1 MTDSSLA
8 TPEAAAPAGPVPGY
22 RVRRALAAVLM
33 LVAFALGLPRF
44 LTHTP
49 YPRFGVVLDWASG
62 GDRIAIAEIVGP
74 PGQGV
79 FKKGDRLLAYQGE
92 PLTRDVLRERF
103 GRQDWPRDAFT
114 LQIERDGRVMEVV
127 VPPLR
132 LTPWQ
137 RVRIYTLPLAAVVAV
152 PIVAFLLVWRRPDL
166 PTAWVF
172 LWFASLQGLS
182 AIFNLFR
189 HPQTELS
196 AGFRFYLGFYHA
208 VTYLY
213 PAAFLHFMT
222 VFPRPRWSGR
232 WAWTS
237 VWFWLV
243 VFAYTAGPALLPLA
257 RVLGIS
263 SEPMF
268 LWYGAA
274 VLTLG
279 IVSLLE
285 RYARPPRPGWSPRW
299 SERAIALVVGA
310 SMLVATIFYVFE
322 ALIED
327 PRVIALLTLPFMRWV
342 LTAATLAWLSSPLLI
357 AFLIANDPAFDPR
370 RLMAQGLPYAL
381 LTGVL
386 AGVYL
391 LIVLGSQRVFAA
403 VTGEDAMVFNVV
415 AALIVA
421 FIFAPLRER
430 LQRGLDRLFGRDP
443 LMRRMAL
450 DQAGRE
456 LLGALD
462 PAQVRASVE
471 AGLTRGLRRSVAL
484 EWPASGPPRLADPS
498 AIPEDALHAV
508 ENLLIQAGIRL
519 ENLSL
524 QEQRAADERR
534 AAELREA
541 ATRAELRALHA
552 QVQPHF
558 LFNALNALSY
568 LTETDPRAAQRF
580 TERLADMLRYTVEAS
595 ARPAALLSDEIAFVE
610 DYLGVARERYENALA
625 FEYCGPRELLSLP
638 VPPLLLQPLV
648 ENSLKHGGVPADGA
662 LHLTLRAREEGGWVT
677 LEFADDGQFAGNGA
691 PGLGTGLENL
701 EQRVQRFAGAGAHVE
716 AGRRAPEGFVVTL
729 KWRKERNGNSG
740 PGLETEAS

>member
-1 MTDSSLA
+1 MTESQPA
-8 TPEAAAPAGPVPGY
+8 AAAPSAPGSPGPVAGF
-22 RVRRALAAVLM
+22 RGRRAIAAAAM
-33 LVAFALGLPRF
+33 LVAFAIGLPRF

-49 YPRFGVVLDWASG
+49 YPRFGVVIDWASQ
-62 GDRIAIAEIVGP
+62 GDRLAIAEIVGP

-79 FKKGDRLLAYQGE
+79 FRKGDRLLAYEGR
-92 PLTRDVLRERF
+92 PLTREFLRERF
-103 GRQDWPRDAFT
+103 TKQDWPREAFT
-114 LQIERDGRVMEVV
+114 LRIERAGVPRDVV

-132 LTPWQ
+132 LTAWQ

-166 PTAWVF
+166 STAWVF

-196 AGFRFYLGFYHA
+196 AGFRLYLGFYHA

-243 VFAYTAGPALLPLA
+243 AFAYTAGPALLPLA
-257 RVLGIS
+257 RVLGTS

-274 VLTLG
+274 VLSLG

-285 RYARPPRPGWSPRW
+285 RYARPPRPGWRPRW
-299 SERAIALVVGA
+299 SERALALVVGA

-327 PRVIALLTLPFMRWV
+327 PRVVALLTLPFMRWV

-421 FIFAPLRER
+421 FAFAPLRER
-430 LQRGLDRLFGRDP
+430 LQRGVDRLYGRDP
-443 LMRRMAL
+443 LMQRAAL

-471 AGLTRGLRRSVAL
+471 AGLTRGLRRPIAVD
-484 EWPASGPPRLADPS
+484 WPANGPPRLKDAS
-498 AIPEDALHAV
+498 AIPDDALHAV

-524 QEQRAADERR
+524 QDQRAADERR
-534 AAELREA
+534 AAAPREA
-541 ATRAELRALHA
+541 PPRAELRALHA

-568 LTETDPRAAQRF
+568 LTETDPPAAQRF

-595 ARPAALLSDEIAFVE
+595 ARPAALLSEEIAFVE
-610 DYLGVARERYENALA
+610 DYLGVARERYENALDL
-625 FEYCGPRELLSLP
+625 EYRGSRELLSLP

-648 ENSLKHGGVPADGA
+648 ENSLKHGGVPANGA
-662 LHLTLRAREEGGWVT
+662 LHLMLAAREDDGWVT
-677 LEFADDGQFAGNGA
+677 LEFTDDGRCAGNGG

-701 EQRVQRFAGAGAHVE
+701 AQRVRRFAGAGARVD
-716 AGRRAPEGFVVTL
+716 AR
-729 KWRKERNGNSG
+729 
-740 PGLETEAS
+740 